1 MYKVDRENPVISQ
14 NGISYYVAKREYCDG
29 ERCFGI
35 FATFGKDCSE
45 HELKEDLFFTLSEA
59 EACCKWL
66 AKNEV
71 YPITI
76 SEVLENVYHT

>member
-1 MYKVDRENPVISQ
+1 MYTIDKENPVISK
-14 NGISYYVAKREYCDG
+14 NGISYYVAKRESCND

-35 FATFGKDCSE
+35 YATFGEDSLE
-45 HELKEDLFFTLSEA
+45 HELREDLFFTFSEA